1 MPNYTMPG
9 AAVELA
15 PAPARTAVETLVEMR
30 ESLAGLVSRLNSAME
45 RLIDDAGAHTCE
57 NCGLVAFHF
66 VPVNDYSEE
75 LGDESYV
82 GCEKCSPERGR

>member
-15 PAPARTAVETLVEMR
+15 PAPAKTAVETLVEMR
-30 ESLAGLVSRLNSAME
+30 ESLAVLVSRLKAAME
-45 RLIDDAGAHTCE
+45 RIIDDAGAHTCE
-57 NCGLVAFHF
+57 NCGLVAFHYVDIF
-66 VPVNDYSEE
+66 DYSDE
-75 LGDESYV
+75 LGEESYV